1 MAIQVQIR
9 RGTTSENNAF
19 TGASGEITCDTEAH
33 TLRIHDGTTAGGFIV
48 DQSANVVHKA
58 GAETITG
65 AKSFSG
71 GNDAT
76 GPGSSSIS
84 ITGVN
89 TETGVEHYKEIS
101 FSDSN
106 NKRIG
111 VLRALKDT
119 SDKRNVKLGVVDS
132 NNTWR
137 NGITIQC
144 AADGTNSNVF
154 LDSHPAASSATG
166 DKVVPTT
173 GWINDYQ
180 LSTNLVHRDSTETI
194 TGNKTFSGDT
204 TFTQWPKAECTTNAR
219 TDTASYMTAYRL
231 VDKNG
236 KPIGELS
243 SKGDT
248 AGNKFTC
255 LFACTDNGGSDVW
268 TEIISGGK
276 NSSNNSYVKILGTG
290 MVMWVKEFWNSG
302 NNWYKIYSNNW
313 IEQGGTATGAN
324 FWVGFHKKMNPG
336 FVIVSGFSQYAGERM
351 IQLYPADGTTTGF
364 RIYNRGDSQTSA
376 WFAAGFAA

>member
-119 SDKRNVKLGVVDS
+119 SDKRNVKIGVVDS
-132 NNTWR
+132 DNVWR

-180 LSTNLVHRDSTETI
+180 LSTNLVHRDSAETI
-194 TGNKTFSGDT
+194 TGNKTFSGTINLPHTTHMRPQNSAFEGGELHFDSAAGESNAGKSMYIDRYNGSIRVVGVNSSDT
-204 TFTQWPKAECTTNAR
+204 TRIMMQLDAQTNNVYFKG
-219 TDTASYMTAYRL
+219 TL
-231 VDKNG
+231 
-236 KPIGELS
+236 LS
-243 SKGDT
+243 
-248 AGNKFTC
+248 
-255 LFACTDNGGSDVW
+255 
-268 TEIISGGK
+268 
-276 NSSNNSYVKILGTG
+276 
-290 MVMWVKEFWNSG
+290 MWVKEFWNSG
-302 NNWYKIYSNNW
+302 ANWYKVYSNNW
-313 IEQGGTATGAN
+313 IEQGGSATGSN
-324 FWVGFHKKMNPG
+324 FWIGFHKKMSPSIILLSN
-336 FVIVSGFSQYAGERM
+336 FDEYAGERA
-351 IQLYPADGTTTGF
+351 IQLYPTGATTTGF
-364 RIYNRGDSQTSA
+364 TAMNRSTNQTHSWWA
-376 WFAAGFAA
+376 CGYAA

>member
-33 TLRIHDGTTAGGFIV
+33 TLRIHDGTTAGGFVV

-111 VLRALKDT
+111 VLRAIKGAD
-119 SDKRNVKLGVVDS
+119 DRRRVKLGVVDS
-132 NNTWR
+132 SNTWR

-144 AADGTNSNVF
+144 ATDGTNSNVF
-154 LDSHPAASSATG
+154 LDSYTG
-166 DKVVPTT
+166 EIVSHA
-173 GWINDYQ
+173 
-180 LSTNLVHRDSTETI
+180 LSTLRKYGT
-194 TGNKTFSGDT
+194 
-204 TFTQWPKAECTTNAR
+204 
-219 TDTASYMTAYRL
+219 
-231 VDKNG
+231 
-236 KPIGELS
+236 
-243 SKGDT
+243 
-248 AGNKFTC
+248 
-255 LFACTDNGGSDVW
+255 LF
-268 TEIISGGK
+268 
-276 NSSNNSYVKILGTG
+276 
-290 MVMWVKEFWNSG
+290 
-302 NNWYKIYSNNW
+302 
-313 IEQGGTATGAN
+313 
-324 FWVGFHKKMNPG
+324 
-336 FVIVSGFSQYAGERM
+336 
-351 IQLYPADGTTTGF
+351 
-364 RIYNRGDSQTSA
+364 
-376 WFAAGFAA
+376 